1 MKTLTEKD
9 FAFLRQLVKQEQD
22 NYQSVLERSRC
33 QDWEKYVNAMQTV
46 EDRLLATEKYLSEN
60 LKHS

>member
-9 FAFLRQLVKQEQD
+9 FAFLRQLVKREQD
-22 NYQSVLERSRC
+22 NYQSVLERSGSK
-33 QDWEKYVNAMQTV
+33 DWEKYVNAMQMV
-46 EDRLLATEKYLSEN
+46 EDRLLATEEYLREN